1 MDFEIQLHTIYQNE
15 KELYEY
21 IEKTAI
27 PILIASGNQFVKLH
41 YEKKLFLY
49 YVKSNQKEKAFQLAS
64 DKMTSEKSYHH
75 FERRY

>member
-64 DKMTSEKSYHH
+64 DKMTSEKSYYH
-75 FERRY
+75 FE